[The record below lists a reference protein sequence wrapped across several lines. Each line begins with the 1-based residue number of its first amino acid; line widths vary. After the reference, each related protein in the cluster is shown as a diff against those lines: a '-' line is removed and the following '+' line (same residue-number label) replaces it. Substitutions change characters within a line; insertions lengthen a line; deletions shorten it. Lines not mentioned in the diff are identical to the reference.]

1 MKISAQEEYGVRC
14 LLQIGRRGR
23 DVSLTIPEISR
34 AEGISSHYVAK
45 LLRVLR
51 RGGLVKSAR
60 GQAGGYTLA
69 RPLDEITVSEALE
82 VLGGRLYNPEFCDSH
97 GGAEPVCAHSIECTI
112 RSLWRS
118 VQQAV
123 DQVLGKT
130 TLQELLPPDTPAP
143 LMDIRPAP
151 PRESV
156 LAKTR
161 RAETPPQAE
170 GLPHNLAL
178 GITKPLQ

>member
-14 LLQIGRRGR
+14 LLQIGRRGK
-23 DVSLTIPEISR
+23 DASLTIPEISR

-51 RGGLVKSAR
+51 RGGLVKSVR

-69 RPLDEITVSEALE
+69 RPLNEITVSEALA
-82 VLGGRLYNPEFCDSH
+82 VLGGRLYDPEFCESH
-97 GGAEPVCAHSIECTI
+97 GGAESICTHTVECSI

-130 TLQELLPPDTPAP
+130 TLEELLPKDAPGGFPPAAP
-143 LMDIRPAP
+143 VHLTEIR
-151 PRESV
+151 
-156 LAKTR
+156 L
-161 RAETPPQAE
+161 
-170 GLPHNLAL
+170 N
-178 GITKPLQ
+178 

>member
-14 LLQIGRRGR
+14 LLQIGSRGK
-23 DVSLTIPEISR
+23 DASLTIPEISR

-51 RGGLVKSAR
+51 RGGLVKSVR

-69 RPLDEITVSEALE
+69 RPLNEITVSEALA
-82 VLGGRLYNPEFCDSH
+82 VLGGRLYDPEFCESH
-97 GGAEPVCAHSIECTI
+97 HGADQVCAHTVACSI

-123 DQVLGKT
+123 DQVLGQT
-130 TLQELLPPDTPAP
+130 TLEALLPKDSLDGFPPPAP
-143 LMDIRPAP
+143 VQLTDIR
-151 PRESV
+151 
-156 LAKTR
+156 L
-161 RAETPPQAE
+161 
-170 GLPHNLAL
+170 N
-178 GITKPLQ
+178 